1 MNLLK
6 EAKNFAFWSPTNA
19 QTPNHC
25 CDFDILS
32 AECKSSLF
40 CFGKWVG
47 SALVKPGLAY
57 AASVQCHTETPDSVY
72 AMANWLDEN
81 GKYIR
86 REYLIIEPQTKGQEW
101 VRLSAVFVAPQG
113 AAKAE
118 IELTL
123 HAPGAVKWQNVTLA
137 EAPPIAPRP
146 VRIASAFFAPRR
158 NLQRNLEAMLE
169 LADKAGE
176 KQADVLLFTESAYDR
191 GVTPIEAKCVPI
203 PSISS
208 DDVLGQFAAKAKQ
221 HNCNIIVNLTEDE
234 GGFFFN
240 TTVLLDRNGK
250 YVGKYR
256 KSHLPPVEKEAGY
269 SPGDDL
275 PVFAMDF
282 ATIGILTCFDLAFL
296 DTGRTLKS
304 KGAELIFVPTI
315 GNFMLY
321 SQVQAKE
328 NGMYVIVSGG
338 DLPHPSRILDPNG
351 DIIASVDGA
360 CDGIAFAEI
369 EVSRGFYSMATGFY
383 PATSNAGNALFN
395 QRRKKLYK
403 KPENLL

>member
-1 MNLLK
+1 
-6 EAKNFAFWSPTNA
+6 
-19 QTPNHC
+19 
-25 CDFDILS
+25 
-32 AECKSSLF
+32 
-40 CFGKWVG
+40 
-47 SALVKPGLAY
+47 
-57 AASVQCHTETPDSVY
+57 
-72 AMANWLDEN
+72 MANWLDEN

-86 REYLIIEPQTKGQEW
+86 REYLIIEPQTMGQEW
-101 VRLSAVFVAPQG
+101 VKLSAVFIAPQG

-221 HNCNIIVNLTEDE
+221 HNCNIIVNLTENE